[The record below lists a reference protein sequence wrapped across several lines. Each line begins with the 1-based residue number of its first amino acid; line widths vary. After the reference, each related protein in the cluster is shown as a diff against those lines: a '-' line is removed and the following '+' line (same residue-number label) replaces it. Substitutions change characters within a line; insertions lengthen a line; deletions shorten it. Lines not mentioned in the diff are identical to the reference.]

1 MVLAL
6 IKRCRV
12 VLPEVLLKAVSL
24 VICMGEVREHIFVV
38 LVEHRPGVLQRVSSL
53 FSRRRYNIESISV
66 GPTENPAIARM
77 TIITKGEDRIV
88 EQIEKQLN
96 KMVNVIKVVELH
108 PESSVLRELCI
119 IKIHTPDDKAKEQVI
134 QYADVF
140 RGGIVDVSP
149 KSLAVELTGDSS
161 KIDAFINLVKGFG
174 IKEVARTGLTA
185 IQRG

>member
-1 MVLAL
+1 
-6 IKRCRV
+6 
-12 VLPEVLLKAVSL
+12 
-24 VICMGEVREHIFVV
+24 MGDVGEHIFVV
-38 LVEHRPGVLQRVSSL
+38 LVEHRPGVLQRVASL

-66 GPTENPAIARM
+66 GPTENPSIARM
-77 TIITKGEDRIV
+77 TIITKGEERIV

-96 KMVNVIKVVELH
+96 KMVNVIKVIELH
-108 PESSVLRELCI
+108 PESCVCRELCI
-119 IKIHTPDDKAKEQVI
+119 VKVHTPDNRTKEQVI

-140 RGGIVDVSP
+140 RGSVVDVNP
-149 KSLAVELTGDSS
+149 KSLAVEITGDSA